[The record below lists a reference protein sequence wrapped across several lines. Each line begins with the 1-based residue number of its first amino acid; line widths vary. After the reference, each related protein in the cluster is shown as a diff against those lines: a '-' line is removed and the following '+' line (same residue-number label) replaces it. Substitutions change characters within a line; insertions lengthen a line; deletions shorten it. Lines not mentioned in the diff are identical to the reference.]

1 MKQREIWKRI
11 GIGLLSATLLLGNVQ
26 CVWASENPESL
37 NTSAYSEY
45 NISLSTSRTK
55 GTRDELG
62 LLGSGLTISWTPVG
76 ELTDHAELRASID
89 KYLGVTGEGK
99 NKQGSLYTNIKGKN
113 DYNNVFSVAMNN
125 SAVKKALNTNKNF
138 IANAACNSYTDL
150 DIDDEEKCVNMA
162 LNAYFNLLPDGT
174 EANADASLTRAQF
187 MAMVMRAD
195 TPVTD
200 IQTDT
205 AFEKSVGQSE
215 YNKYAQ
221 SVNKN
226 SYLTLNNQLYN
237 SSMTRAEAVY
247 TIVSRYYADSLKNAS
262 SSASCYTDAK
272 DGGAVAKSDRASA
285 LNNSISNPDSGMD
298 RELYKGL
305 CVAKEKNLLTSARSR
320 WDEAITKNEAIALLR
335 SVYTHKLV
343 ECNAKGTLLTSSSTS
358 TNKTT
363 TVKKATATKKQ
374 TVKIK
379 KYKKSKKLYVKKA
392 TKAYKV
398 TSTGKLKAA
407 KSLKKSVK
415 VTVVGTS
422 TVKKI
427 KYYAIKSGKSTML
440 VKQSLLSKT
449 KPKTAK
455 PSSKPSTN
463 SSSNSSGGS
472 SNSSTSKH
480 PIPQNNTPSGYKG
493 PTNWYG
499 KVDKYGNSPERD
511 IKTVKVVDGK
521 VEYRDIDGKI
531 KYGKCKYI
539 WGGYSYWYTM
549 KDGRGFWMPIENT
562 DLVAGYWDESDING
576 MWNEQNMDIKG

>member
-99 NKQGSLYTNIKGKN
+99 SKQGSLYTNIKGKN

-125 SAVKKALNTNKNF
+125 SAVEKALNTNKNF

-195 TPVTD
+195 TPVTE

-215 YNKYAQ
+215 YNRYAQ
-221 SVNKN
+221 SVNKD

-298 RELYKGL
+298 RELYKSL

-335 SVYTHKLV
+335 LVYTHKLV

-363 TVKKATATKKQ
+363 TVKKTTAKKQ

-398 TSTGKLKAA
+398 TSTGKLKVA
-407 KSLKKSVK
+407 KSLKKSAK

-422 TVKKI
+422 TVKKV

-449 KPKTAK
+449 KPKSAK
-455 PSSKPSTN
+455 PSSNN
-463 SSSNSSGGS
+463 SNNSNGGDS
-472 SNSSTSKH
+472 VASH
-480 PIPQNNTPSGYKG
+480 PQNNTPSGYKG
-493 PTNWYG
+493 PKNDVRG
-499 KVDKYGNSPERD
+499 DKNDNAIPIS
-511 IKTVKVVDGK
+511 IKSVKIVNGK
-521 VEYRDIDGKI
+521 VEYRDVDGKI
-531 KYGKCKYI
+531 KYAKYRSEKCN
-539 WGGYSYWYTM
+539 GYVYYDYWYDYR
-549 KDGRGFWMPIENT
+549 KDGLWIPIEMA
-562 DLVAGYWDESDING
+562 DLTEYGLDYIDEEYDNQHIIWS
-576 MWNEQNMDIKG
+576 

>member
-45 NISLSTSRTK
+45 NISLSTSKTK
-55 GTRDELG
+55 GIRDELG

-99 NKQGSLYTNIKGKN
+99 SKQGSLYTNIKGKN

-221 SVNKN
+221 SVNKD

-343 ECNAKGTLLTSSSTS
+343 ECNAKGALLTSSSTS

-398 TSTGKLKAA
+398 TSTGKLKVA
-407 KSLKKSVK
+407 KSLKKSAK
-415 VTVVGTS
+415 VTVVGTA
-422 TVKKI
+422 TVKKV
-427 KYYAIKSGKSTML
+427 KYYAIKSGKSTLL

-455 PSSKPSTN
+455 PSSNSSNSN
-463 SSSNSSGGS
+463 SSSNSS
-472 SNSSTSKH
+472 SKH
-480 PIPQNNTPSGYKG
+480 PTPQNNTPSGYKE
-493 PTNWYG
+493 PTNHTP
-499 KVDKYGNSPERD
+499 KVSSDGCTVEVTPITK
-511 IKTVKVVDGK
+511 VKVVNGK

-531 KYGKCKYI
+531 KYGKYKFVYGTYC
-539 WGGYSYWYTM
+539 YWYTM
-549 KDGRGFWMPIENT
+549 KDGRGFWMPIDHTNLSDWSQDDIEE
-562 DLVAGYWDESDING
+562 AWWD
-576 MWNEQNMDIKG
+576 QNANFE

>member
-1 MKQREIWKRI
+1 MSGKFMNVKRI
-11 GIGLLSATLLLGNVQ
+11 VIPVMTLVIIASQLCTVSAATRNEMASMLGNGQQVEIE
-26 CVWASENPESL
+26 VAMPSEQSSL
-37 NTSAYSEY
+37 
-45 NISLSTSRTK
+45 K
-55 GTRDELG
+55 GQ
-62 LLGSGLTISWTPVG
+62 SVG
-76 ELTDHAELRASID
+76 NEGEMNWVPLAE
-89 KYLGVTGEGK
+89 VTGHDDIRNSIENRLSIK
-99 NKQGSLYTNIKGKN
+99 SKQGSLYTNIKGKN

-125 SAVKKALNTNKNF
+125 SVVKKALNTNKNF

-215 YNKYAQ
+215 YNRYAQ
-221 SVNKN
+221 SVNKD

-247 TIVSRYYADSLKNAS
+247 TIVSRYYTDSLKNAS

-298 RELYKGL
+298 RELYKSL

-363 TVKKATATKKQ
+363 TVKKTTAKKQ

-398 TSTGKLKAA
+398 TSTGKLKVA

-449 KPKTAK
+449 KPHSSHPAK
-455 PSSKPSTN
+455 PSSKPKYN
-463 SSSNSSGGS
+463 YVYND
-472 SNSSTSKH
+472 
-480 PIPQNNTPSGYKG
+480 KG
-493 PTNWYG
+493 Q
-499 KVDKYGNSPERD
+499 
-511 IKTVKVVDGK
+511 KVVTQDNGVPSNAANYAWDDFIRCKMPGVKPHHGDKCVGYVMDHGK
-521 VEYRDIDGKI
+521 KKNVYYNKE
-531 KYGKCKYI
+531 
-539 WGGYSYWYTM
+539 
-549 KDGRGFWMPIENT
+549 ENQCYFIG
-562 DLVAGYWDESDING
+562 ANG
-576 MWNEQNMDIKG
+576 MECEVMHKGAWDHMTDEDWETPGFE

>member
-45 NISLSTSRTK
+45 NISLSTSKTK

-99 NKQGSLYTNIKGKN
+99 SKQGSLYTNIKGKN

-125 SAVKKALNTNKNF
+125 SAVEKALNTNKNF

-195 TPVTD
+195 TPVTE

-221 SVNKN
+221 SVNKD

-298 RELYKGL
+298 RELYKSL

-343 ECNAKGTLLTSSSTS
+343 ECNAKGTLLTSSST
-358 TNKTT
+358 NKTT

-379 KYKKSKKLYVKKA
+379 KYKKSKKLYVKVSSAKAYKNPDTTKGKLVVAKKYKKA
-392 TKAYKV
+392 TKLTVTGTTKYK
-398 TSTGKLKAA
+398 GK
-407 KSLKKSVK
+407 SYY
-415 VTVVGTS
+415 VV
-422 TVKKI
+422 
-427 KYYAIKSGKSTML
+427 KSGKNVYL
-440 VKQSLLSKT
+440 VQQSLLSKT

-455 PSSKPSTN
+455 PSSNKPSTKP
-463 SSSNSSGGS
+463 SSNSSSSKPSNTDSGNSTATFDPNGGWDDFVRC
-472 SNSSTSKH
+472 NMPGVKPH
-480 PIPQNNTPSGYKG
+480 HGDKCIGYKMV
-493 PTNWYG
+493 NG
-499 KVDKYGNSPERD
+499 KKKNIYYNKANNQCYYIDANGMESIVMHKDAFK
-511 IKTVKVVDGK
+511 
-521 VEYRDIDGKI
+521 DIDLDD
-531 KYGKCKYI
+531 
-539 WGGYSYWYTM
+539 
-549 KDGRGFWMPIENT
+549 DGPDF
-562 DLVAGYWDESDING
+562 
-576 MWNEQNMDIKG
+576 K

>member
-45 NISLSTSRTK
+45 NISLSTSKTK

-99 NKQGSLYTNIKGKN
+99 SKQGSLYTNIKGKN

-125 SAVKKALNTNKNF
+125 SAVEKALNTNKNF

-195 TPVTD
+195 TPVTE

-215 YNKYAQ
+215 YNRYAQ
-221 SVNKN
+221 SVNKD

-298 RELYKGL
+298 RELYKSL

-358 TNKTT
+358 TNKTI

-398 TSTGKLKAA
+398 TSTGKLKVA
-407 KSLKKSVK
+407 KSLKKSAK

-449 KPKTAK
+449 KPHSKPSKPSK

-463 SSSNSSGGS
+463 SSNKPSNVDSG
-472 SNSSTSKH
+472 K
-480 PIPQNNTPSGYKG
+480 NTATFDPNGGWDDFIRCKMPGVKPHHGDKCVGYKMV
-493 PTNWYG
+493 NG
-499 KVDKYGNSPERD
+499 KKKNIYYNKADNDCYYIDANGMESGVMHKDSFKYINPD
-511 IKTVKVVDGK
+511 VDGFK
-521 VEYRDIDGKI
+521 
-531 KYGKCKYI
+531 
-539 WGGYSYWYTM
+539 
-549 KDGRGFWMPIENT
+549 
-562 DLVAGYWDESDING
+562 
-576 MWNEQNMDIKG
+576 

>member
-11 GIGLLSATLLLGNVQ
+11 GTGLLSATLLLGNVQ

-45 NISLSTSRTK
+45 NISLSTSKTK

-99 NKQGSLYTNIKGKN
+99 SKQGSLYTNIKGKN

-162 LNAYFNLLPDGT
+162 LNAYFNLLTDGT

-221 SVNKN
+221 SVNKD

-298 RELYKGL
+298 RELYKSL

-343 ECNAKGTLLTSSSTS
+343 ECNAKGALLTSSSTS

-407 KSLKKSVK
+407 KSLKKSAK
-415 VTVVGTS
+415 VTVVGTA
-422 TVKKI
+422 TVKKV
-427 KYYAIKSGKSTML
+427 KYYAIKSGKSTLL

-449 KPKTAK
+449 KPKTTK

-463 SSSNSSGGS
+463 SSNKPSKSKYNYTYNDKGQKVVTQDNGVPSNAANYAWDDFIRCKMPGVKPHHGD
-472 SNSSTSKH
+472 KC
-480 PIPQNNTPSGYKG
+480 IGYKMV
-493 PTNWYG
+493 NG
-499 KVDKYGNSPERD
+499 KKKNIYYNKSDNVCY
-511 IKTVKVVDGK
+511 
-521 VEYRDIDGKI
+521 YIDANG
-531 KYGKCKYI
+531 
-539 WGGYSYWYTM
+539 M
-549 KDGRGFWMPIENT
+549 
-562 DLVAGYWDESDING
+562 ESDV
-576 MWNEQNMDIKG
+576 MHKGVWDHMTDEDWETPGFE

>member
-1 MKQREIWKRI
+1 MKQREIWKKI

-26 CVWASENPESL
+26 CIWASENPESL

-45 NISLSTSRTK
+45 NISLSTSKTK
-55 GTRDELG
+55 GTGDELG

-99 NKQGSLYTNIKGKN
+99 SKQGSLYTNIKGKN

-125 SAVKKALNTNKNF
+125 SAVEKALNTNKNF

-221 SVNKN
+221 SVNKD

-298 RELYKGL
+298 RELYKSL

-343 ECNAKGTLLTSSSTS
+343 ECNAKGALLTSSSTS

-363 TVKKATATKKQ
+363 TVKKATATKNKKATATKKKYI
-374 TVKIK
+374 TVK
-379 KYKKSKKLYVKKA
+379 KYKKSKKLYVKVSSAKAYKNPDTTKGKLVVAKKYKKA
-392 TKAYKV
+392 TKLTVTGTTKYK
-398 TSTGKLKAA
+398 GK
-407 KSLKKSVK
+407 SYY
-415 VTVVGTS
+415 VV
-422 TVKKI
+422 
-427 KYYAIKSGKSTML
+427 KSGKNVYL
-440 VKQSLLSKT
+440 VQQSLLSKT

-455 PSSKPSTN
+455 PSSNKPSTKP
-463 SSSNSSGGS
+463 SSNSSSSKPSNTDSGNSTATFDPNGGWDEFVRC
-472 SNSSTSKH
+472 NMPGVKPH
-480 PIPQNNTPSGYKG
+480 NGDKCVGYKMV
-493 PTNWYG
+493 NG
-499 KVDKYGNSPERD
+499 KKKNIYYNKANNKCYYIDWEGEKCYVMHKDAFK
-511 IKTVKVVDGK
+511 
-521 VEYRDIDGKI
+521 DIDLDD
-531 KYGKCKYI
+531 
-539 WGGYSYWYTM
+539 
-549 KDGRGFWMPIENT
+549 DGPDF
-562 DLVAGYWDESDING
+562 
-576 MWNEQNMDIKG
+576 K

>member
-125 SAVKKALNTNKNF
+125 SAVEKALNTNKNF

-215 YNKYAQ
+215 YNRYAQ
-221 SVNKN
+221 SVNKD

-298 RELYKGL
+298 RELYKSL

-343 ECNAKGTLLTSSSTS
+343 ECNAKGALLTSSSTS

-363 TVKKATATKKQ
+363 TVKKATAKKQ
-374 TVKIK
+374 T
-379 KYKKSKKLYVKKA
+379 YKKSKKLYVKKA

-398 TSTGKLKAA
+398 TSTGKLKVA
-407 KSLKKSVK
+407 KSLKKRAK
-415 VTVVGTS
+415 VIVVGTS

-427 KYYAIKSGKSTML
+427 KYYVIKSGKSTML

-455 PSSKPSTN
+455 PSSNSSNSN
-463 SSSNSSGGS
+463 SSSNSS
-472 SNSSTSKH
+472 SKH
-480 PIPQNNTPSGYKG
+480 PTPQNNTPSGYKE
-493 PTNWYG
+493 PTNHTP
-499 KVDKYGNSPERD
+499 KVSSDGCTVEVTPITK
-511 IKTVKVVDGK
+511 VKVVNGK

-531 KYGKCKYI
+531 KYGKYKFVYGTYC
-539 WGGYSYWYTM
+539 YWYTM
-549 KDGRGFWMPIENT
+549 KDGRGFWMPIDHTNLSDWSQDDIEE
-562 DLVAGYWDESDING
+562 AWWD
-576 MWNEQNMDIKG
+576 QNANFE

>member
-11 GIGLLSATLLLGNVQ
+11 GTGLLSATLLLGNVQ
-26 CVWASENPESL
+26 CVWASENLESL

-45 NISLSTSRTK
+45 NISLSTSKTK

-99 NKQGSLYTNIKGKN
+99 SKQGSLYTNIKGKN

-195 TPVTD
+195 TPVTE
-200 IQTDT
+200 IKTDT

-221 SVNKN
+221 SVNKD

-298 RELYKGL
+298 RELYKSL

-398 TSTGKLKAA
+398 TSAGKLKVA
-407 KSLKKSVK
+407 KSLKKSAK

-449 KPKTAK
+449 KPHSSK

-463 SSSNSSGGS
+463 SNKPSNPKHYVYNDKGKKVATQDNGQPSNSLTYAWDDFIRCKMPGVKPHHGD
-472 SNSSTSKH
+472 KCV
-480 PIPQNNTPSGYKG
+480 GYKMV
-493 PTNWYG
+493 NG
-499 KVDKYGNSPERD
+499 KKKNIYYNKADNHCYYID
-511 IKTVKVVDGK
+511 WDGLK
-521 VEYRDIDGKI
+521 CDVMHKHVWDGV
-531 KYGKCKYI
+531 
-539 WGGYSYWYTM
+539 SE
-549 KDGRGFWMPIENT
+549 DGDDWIIF
-562 DLVAGYWDESDING
+562 D
-576 MWNEQNMDIKG
+576 

>member
-1 MKQREIWKRI
+1 MEVKGMSGKFMNVKRI
-11 GIGLLSATLLLGNVQ
+11 VIPVMTLVIIASQLCTVSAATRNEMASMLGNGQQVEIE
-26 CVWASENPESL
+26 VAMPSEQSSL
-37 NTSAYSEY
+37 
-45 NISLSTSRTK
+45 K
-55 GTRDELG
+55 GQSVENEGEMNWVPLAEV
-62 LLGSGLTISWTPVG
+62 VG
-76 ELTDHAELRASID
+76 HDDIRNSIENHF
-89 KYLGVTGEGK
+89 GIRS
-99 NKQGSLYTNIKGKN
+99 KQGSLYTNIKGKN

-150 DIDDEEKCVNMA
+150 DIDNEEKCVNMA
-162 LNAYFNLLPDGT
+162 LNAYFNLLSDGT

-221 SVNKN
+221 SVNKD

-247 TIVSRYYADSLKNAS
+247 TIVSRYYTDSLKNAS

-298 RELYKGL
+298 RELYKAL

-335 SVYTHKLV
+335 SVYTNKLV
-343 ECNAKGTLLTSSSTS
+343 ECNAKGALLTSSSTS
-358 TNKTT
+358 TNKT

-398 TSTGKLKAA
+398 TSTGKLKVA
-407 KSLKKSVK
+407 KSLKKSAK
-415 VTVVGTS
+415 VTVVGTA
-422 TVKKI
+422 TVKKV
-427 KYYAIKSGKSTML
+427 KYYAIKSGKSTLL

-455 PSSKPSTN
+455 PSSNN
-463 SSSNSSGGS
+463 SSNHSGVSKTTNPKYFVCNDKGQKVATQDNGVPSNAPNYAYDDFIRCNMPGVKPHHGD
-472 SNSSTSKH
+472 KC
-480 PIPQNNTPSGYKG
+480 IGYKMVSGKKKNIYYNKANNKCYFIDWDGLDCDVYHKDMWDGIFDRDDDG
-493 PTNWYG
+493 P
-499 KVDKYGNSPERD
+499 
-511 IKTVKVVDGK
+511 
-521 VEYRDIDGKI
+521 
-531 KYGKCKYI
+531 
-539 WGGYSYWYTM
+539 
-549 KDGRGFWMPIENT
+549 GFE
-562 DLVAGYWDESDING
+562 
-576 MWNEQNMDIKG
+576 

>member
-45 NISLSTSRTK
+45 NISLSPSKTK

-76 ELTDHAELRASID
+76 ELTDHAELRARID
-89 KYLGVTGEGK
+89 KYLGVTWEGK
-99 NKQGSLYTNIKGKN
+99 SKQGSLYTNIKGKN

-125 SAVKKALNTNKNF
+125 SAVEKALNTNKNF

-195 TPVTD
+195 TPVTE

-215 YNKYAQ
+215 YNRYAQ
-221 SVNKN
+221 SVNKD

-298 RELYKGL
+298 RELYKSL

-363 TVKKATATKKQ
+363 AVKKATATKKQ

-398 TSTGKLKAA
+398 TSTGKLKVA
-407 KSLKKSVK
+407 KSLKKSAK

-449 KPKTAK
+449 KPKSAK
-455 PSSKPSTN
+455 PSSNRGNN
-463 SSSNSSGGS
+463 SSSNSSNKPSKPKYNYEYNHKGQKVVTQDNGVP
-472 SNSSTSKH
+472 SNAANYAWDEFIRCKMPGVKPH
-480 PIPQNNTPSGYKG
+480 HGDKCVGYKMVH
-493 PTNWYG
+493 G
-499 KVDKYGNSPERD
+499 KKKNIYYNKEDNDCY
-511 IKTVKVVDGK
+511 
-521 VEYRDIDGKI
+521 YID
-531 KYGKCKYI
+531 
-539 WGGYSYWYTM
+539 
-549 KDGRGFWMPIENT
+549 
-562 DLVAGYWDESDING
+562 VNG
-576 MWNEQNMDIKG
+576 MTCHVNHKNMWDDMTDEDWETLGFE

>member
-45 NISLSTSRTK
+45 NISLSPSKTK
-55 GTRDELG
+55 GTGDELG

-99 NKQGSLYTNIKGKN
+99 SKQGSLYTNIKGKN

-125 SAVKKALNTNKNF
+125 SAVEKALNTNKNF

-195 TPVTD
+195 TPVTE

-221 SVNKN
+221 SVNKD

-247 TIVSRYYADSLKNAS
+247 TIVSRYYTDSLKNAS

-298 RELYKGL
+298 RELYKSL

-343 ECNAKGTLLTSSSTS
+343 ECNAKGALLTSSSTS

-398 TSTGKLKAA
+398 TSTGKLKVA
-407 KSLKKSVK
+407 KSLKKSAK
-415 VTVVGTS
+415 VTVVGTA
-422 TVKKI
+422 TVKKV

-449 KPKTAK
+449 KPKAAK

-463 SSSNSSGGS
+463 SSSSSKPSNTDSGNSTATFDPNGGWDEFIRC
-472 SNSSTSKH
+472 NMPGVKPH
-480 PIPQNNTPSGYKG
+480 HGDKCIGYKMV
-493 PTNWYG
+493 NG
-499 KVDKYGNSPERD
+499 KKKNIYYNKSDNQCY
-511 IKTVKVVDGK
+511 
-521 VEYRDIDGKI
+521 YID
-531 KYGKCKYI
+531 
-539 WGGYSYWYTM
+539 
-549 KDGRGFWMPIENT
+549 
-562 DLVAGYWDESDING
+562 ANG
-576 MWNEQNMDIKG
+576 MECDVNHKNMWDGMNWDGPGFE

>member
-11 GIGLLSATLLLGNVQ
+11 SIGLLSATLLLGNAQ

-45 NISLSTSRTK
+45 NISLSPSKTK
-55 GTRDELG
+55 GTGDELG

-89 KYLGVTGEGK
+89 KYFGVTGEGK

-195 TPVTD
+195 TPVTE

-215 YNKYAQ
+215 YNRYAQ
-221 SVNKN
+221 SVNKD

-298 RELYKGL
+298 RELYKSL

-398 TSTGKLKAA
+398 TSTGKLKVA
-407 KSLKKSVK
+407 KSLKKSAK

-422 TVKKI
+422 TVKKV

-449 KPKTAK
+449 KPKAAK

-463 SSSNSSGGS
+463 SNHNSSDHSGVSMTTNPKYFVYNDKGKKVATQDNGVP
-472 SNSSTSKH
+472 SNVINYAWDDFIRCSMPGVKPH
-480 PIPQNNTPSGYKG
+480 HGDKCVGYKMV
-493 PTNWYG
+493 NG
-499 KVDKYGNSPERD
+499 KKKNIYYNKANNKCYFIDW
-511 IKTVKVVDGK
+511 DGL
-521 VEYRDIDGKI
+521 
-531 KYGKCKYI
+531 KCDV
-539 WGGYSYWYTM
+539 M
-549 KDGRGFWMPIENT
+549 HKDAWNG
-562 DLVAGYWDESDING
+562 VSDEDDDWASF
-576 MWNEQNMDIKG
+576 E

>member
-45 NISLSTSRTK
+45 NISLSTSKTK

-89 KYLGVTGEGK
+89 KYFGVTGEGK
-99 NKQGSLYTNIKGKN
+99 SKQGSLYTNIKGKN

-125 SAVKKALNTNKNF
+125 STVEKALNTNKNF

-195 TPVTD
+195 TPVTE

-215 YNKYAQ
+215 YNRYAQ
-221 SVNKN
+221 SVNKD

-298 RELYKGL
+298 RELYKSL

-363 TVKKATATKKQ
+363 TVKKATATKKKYI
-374 TVKIK
+374 TVK
-379 KYKKSKKLYVKKA
+379 KYKKSKKLYVKVSSAKAYKNPDTTKGKLVVAKKYKKA
-392 TKAYKV
+392 TKLTVTGTTKYK
-398 TSTGKLKAA
+398 GK
-407 KSLKKSVK
+407 SYY
-415 VTVVGTS
+415 VV
-422 TVKKI
+422 
-427 KYYAIKSGKSTML
+427 KSGKNVYL
-440 VKQSLLSKT
+440 VQQSLLSKT

-455 PSSKPSTN
+455 PSSNKPSTKP
-463 SSSNSSGGS
+463 SSNSSSSSKPSNTDSGNSTATFDPNGGWDEFVRC
-472 SNSSTSKH
+472 NMPGVKPH
-480 PIPQNNTPSGYKG
+480 NGDKCVGYKMV
-493 PTNWYG
+493 NG
-499 KVDKYGNSPERD
+499 KKKNIYYNKANNKCYYIDW
-511 IKTVKVVDGK
+511 DGLK
-521 VEYRDIDGKI
+521 CDVMHKDAFKDIDLDD
-531 KYGKCKYI
+531 
-539 WGGYSYWYTM
+539 
-549 KDGRGFWMPIENT
+549 DGPDF
-562 DLVAGYWDESDING
+562 
-576 MWNEQNMDIKG
+576 K

>member
-11 GIGLLSATLLLGNVQ
+11 GIGILSATLLLGNAQ

-45 NISLSTSRTK
+45 NISLSPSKTK
-55 GTRDELG
+55 GTGDELG

-89 KYLGVTGEGK
+89 KYFGVTGEGK

-221 SVNKN
+221 SVNKD

-298 RELYKGL
+298 RELYKSL

-343 ECNAKGTLLTSSSTS
+343 ECNAKGALLTSSSTS

-407 KSLKKSVK
+407 KSLKKSAK
-415 VTVVGTS
+415 VTVVGTA
-422 TVKKI
+422 TVKKV
-427 KYYAIKSGKSTML
+427 KYYAIKSGKSTLL

-463 SSSNSSGGS
+463 SSNSS
-472 SNSSTSKH
+472 SNSSKH
-480 PIPQNNTPSGYKG
+480 PTPQNNTPSGYKE
-493 PTNWYG
+493 PTNHTP
-499 KVDKYGNSPERD
+499 KVTNGVPEVTP
-511 IKTVKVVDGK
+511 ITKVKVVNGK

-531 KYGKCKYI
+531 KYGKYKY
-539 WGGYSYWYTM
+539 WDDGYYYWYTM
-549 KDGRGFWMPIENT
+549 KDGDGFWMPIENT
-562 DLVAGYWDESDING
+562 DLEYWDESIING

>member
-1 MKQREIWKRI
+1 MEVKGMSGKFMNVKRI
-11 GIGLLSATLLLGNVQ
+11 VIPVMTLVIIASQLCTVSAATRNEMASMLGNSQQVEIE
-26 CVWASENPESL
+26 VAMPSEQSSL
-37 NTSAYSEY
+37 
-45 NISLSTSRTK
+45 K
-55 GTRDELG
+55 GQSIGNEGEMDWVPLAEV
-62 LLGSGLTISWTPVG
+62 VG
-76 ELTDHAELRASID
+76 HDDIRNSIENHFGI
-89 KYLGVTGEGK
+89 KS
-99 NKQGSLYTNIKGKN
+99 KQGSLYTNIKGKN

-195 TPVTD
+195 TPVTE
-200 IQTDT
+200 IKTDT

-221 SVNKN
+221 SVNKD

-298 RELYKGL
+298 RELYKSL

-358 TNKTT
+358 TNETT
-363 TVKKATATKKQ
+363 TVKKATATKKKYI
-374 TVKIK
+374 TVK
-379 KYKKSKKLYVKKA
+379 KYKKSKKLYVKVSSAKAYKNPDTTKGKLVVTKKYKKA
-392 TKAYKV
+392 TKLTVTGTTKYK
-398 TSTGKLKAA
+398 GK
-407 KSLKKSVK
+407 SYY
-415 VTVVGTS
+415 VV
-422 TVKKI
+422 
-427 KYYAIKSGKSTML
+427 KSGKNVYL
-440 VKQSLLSKT
+440 VQQSLLSKT

-455 PSSKPSTN
+455 PSSNKPSTKP
-463 SSSNSSGGS
+463 SSNSSSSKPSNTDSGNSTATFDPNGGWDDFIRC
-472 SNSSTSKH
+472 KMPGVKPH
-480 PIPQNNTPSGYKG
+480 HGDKCVGYKMV
-493 PTNWYG
+493 NG
-499 KVDKYGNSPERD
+499 KKKNIYYNKKDNHCY
-511 IKTVKVVDGK
+511 
-521 VEYRDIDGKI
+521 YIDVNGTESIVMHKDAF
-531 KYGKCKYI
+531 KYI
-539 WGGYSYWYTM
+539 DLDD
-549 KDGRGFWMPIENT
+549 DGPDF
-562 DLVAGYWDESDING
+562 
-576 MWNEQNMDIKG
+576 K

>member
-45 NISLSTSRTK
+45 NISLSPSKTK
-55 GTRDELG
+55 GTGDELG

-99 NKQGSLYTNIKGKN
+99 SKQGSLYTNIKGKN

-221 SVNKN
+221 SVNKD

-298 RELYKGL
+298 RELYKSL

-343 ECNAKGTLLTSSSTS
+343 ECNAKGALLTSSSTS

-407 KSLKKSVK
+407 KSLKKSAK
-415 VTVVGTS
+415 VTVVGTA
-422 TVKKI
+422 TVKKV

-463 SSSNSSGGS
+463 NNHNSSNKPSKTKYNYTYNDKGQKVITQDNGVP
-472 SNSSTSKH
+472 SNAANYAWDDFIRCKMPGVKPH
-480 PIPQNNTPSGYKG
+480 HGDKCVGYKMVS
-493 PTNWYG
+493 G
-499 KVDKYGNSPERD
+499 KKKNIYYNKKDNKCYYID
-511 IKTVKVVDGK
+511 WDGLK
-521 VEYRDIDGKI
+521 CDVMHKDVWDGL
-531 KYGKCKYI
+531 
-539 WGGYSYWYTM
+539 M
-549 KDGRGFWMPIENT
+549 DGTDDGFVFE
-562 DLVAGYWDESDING
+562 
-576 MWNEQNMDIKG
+576 

>member
-45 NISLSTSRTK
+45 NISLSTSKTK

-99 NKQGSLYTNIKGKN
+99 SKQGSLYTNIKGKN

-125 SAVKKALNTNKNF
+125 SAVEKALNTNKNF

-221 SVNKN
+221 SVNKD

-247 TIVSRYYADSLKNAS
+247 TIVSRYYTDSLKNAS

-298 RELYKGL
+298 RELYKSL

-407 KSLKKSVK
+407 KSLKKSAK
-415 VTVVGTS
+415 VIVVGTS
-422 TVKKI
+422 TVKKV

-463 SSSNSSGGS
+463 SSS
-472 SNSSTSKH
+472 SNSTASH
-480 PIPQNNTPSGYKG
+480 PQNNTPSGYTK
-493 PTNWYG
+493 PKNDTST
-499 KVDKYGNSPERD
+499 KTDKNGVALPRD
-511 IKTVKVVDGK
+511 IKNVKVVNGK

-531 KYGKCKYI
+531 KYAKYRAYKNS
-539 WGGYSYWYTM
+539 GHVYYEYWYTM

-562 DLVAGYWDESDING
+562 DLEYWDEEDIEG
-576 MWNEQNMDIKG
+576 AYGAQQMPDSYYD

>member
-99 NKQGSLYTNIKGKN
+99 SKQGSLYTNIKGKN

-125 SAVKKALNTNKNF
+125 SAVEKALNTNKNF

-195 TPVTD
+195 TPVTE

-221 SVNKN
+221 SVNKD

-298 RELYKGL
+298 RELYKSL

-343 ECNAKGTLLTSSSTS
+343 ECNAKGALLTSSSTS

-398 TSTGKLKAA
+398 TSTGKLKVA
-407 KSLKKSVK
+407 KSLKKSAK
-415 VTVVGTS
+415 VTVVGTAK
-422 TVKKI
+422 VKKV
-427 KYYAIKSGKSTML
+427 KYYAIKSGKSTLL

-449 KPKTAK
+449 KPKATK
-455 PSSKPSTN
+455 PSSNKPSTKP
-463 SSSNSSGGS
+463 SSNSSSTNKPLYSKHYEYNDKGQKVATQDNGKP
-472 SNSSTSKH
+472 SNSEWYAYDEFIRCNMPGVKPH
-480 PIPQNNTPSGYKG
+480 HGDKCIGYKMV
-493 PTNWYG
+493 NG
-499 KVDKYGNSPERD
+499 KKKNIYYNKSDNQCY
-511 IKTVKVVDGK
+511 
-521 VEYRDIDGKI
+521 YID
-531 KYGKCKYI
+531 
-539 WGGYSYWYTM
+539 
-549 KDGRGFWMPIENT
+549 
-562 DLVAGYWDESDING
+562 ANG
-576 MWNEQNMDIKG
+576 MECNVNHVHMWDGVDWDDGLGFE